1 MSPRKAKQVEKQE
14 APDMTMLT
22 GMTKSKSI
30 RVYDDQ
36 IDKNDSWYDISFISW
51 FHVYFLFKSS

>member
-14 APDMTMLT
+14 APAMTMLT

-30 RVYDDQ
+30 RVDDDH
-36 IDKNDSWYDISFISW
+36 IDKNDSYDISFISC
-51 FHVYFLFKSS
+51 LFYV